1 MVTVLLTIN
10 FLLMI
15 LLPILLGRWIVAR
28 RRVGW
33 GLFGIGAV
41 TFVLSQ
47 VGHLPFNWLILRE
60 LGWFSATNLPL
71 YALFLG
77 LSAGTFEGVAR
88 YLTFRF
94 WARDARSWG
103 QGLMVGAGHGG
114 IEAILLGALGMIN
127 FVILLGLK
135 NGRFQG
141 IMAALPAEQL
151 PLLDQQIEATFGIPA
166 WLALFGALERVFA
179 LLLHLAASLLVMQV
193 FVRGQHRWLLAAIG
207 WHALIDGVL
216 VYIFALFGAV
226 WAEVVLG
233 GMSLISLAIIFWLR
247 APEPTAV
254 PLEPLPELKPLQP
267 ASRIST
273 SEVLERSKYS
283 G

>member
-1 MVTVLLTIN
+1 MTVALLALN

-15 LLPILLGRWIVAR
+15 LMPILLGRWIAVR

-41 TFVLSQ
+41 AFILSQ
-47 VGHLPFNWLILRE
+47 VGHLPFNWLILQQ
-60 LGWFSATNLPL
+60 LGWFSPENLPL

-94 WARDARSWG
+94 WAKDARSWG

-114 IEAILLGALGMIN
+114 IEAIVLGALGLIN
-127 FVILLGLK
+127 FVVLLGLK
-135 NGRFQG
+135 NGQFQG
-141 IMAALPAEQL
+141 IMAAIPADQL
-151 PLLDQQIEATFGIPA
+151 PLLEQQIEGMFGIPM

-193 FVRGQHRWLLAAIG
+193 FVRGQRRWLLAAIG

-216 VYIFALFGAV
+216 VYVFALWGAV

-233 GMSLISLAIIFWLR
+233 GMSLVSLAIIFLLR

-254 PLEPLPELKPLQP
+254 PIEPLPELQPLNL
-267 ASRIST
+267 T
-273 SEVLERSKYS
+273 SLPSSKEMLERSKYS
-283 G
+283 

>member
-1 MVTVLLTIN
+1 MTVALLALN

-15 LLPILLGRWIVAR
+15 LLPILLGRWIVVR

-41 TFVLSQ
+41 AFILSQ
-47 VGHLPFNWLILRE
+47 VGHLPFNWLILQQ
-60 LGWFSATNLPL
+60 LGWFPPENLPL

-94 WARDARSWG
+94 WAKDARSWG

-114 IEAILLGALGMIN
+114 IEAILVGGLGMIN

-135 NGRFQG
+135 NGQFQG
-141 IMAALPAEQL
+141 IRAAIPADQL
-151 PLLDQQIEATFGIPA
+151 PLLEQQIEGMLGIPM
-166 WLALFGALERVFA
+166 WMALFGALERVFA

-193 FVRGQHRWLLAAIG
+193 FVRGQRRWLLAAIG

-216 VYIFALFGAV
+216 VYVFALWGAV

-233 GMSLISLAIIFWLR
+233 GMSLVSLAIIFLLR

-254 PLEPLPELKPLQP
+254 PIEPLPELQPLNL
-267 ASRIST
+267 T
-273 SEVLERSKYS
+273 SLPSSKEMLERSKYS
-283 G
+283 

>member
-1 MVTVLLTIN
+1 MVTVLLAIN

-15 LLPILLGRWIVAR
+15 LMPIFLGIWIARR

-47 VGHLPFNWLILRE
+47 VGHLPFNWLVLQE
-60 LGWFSATNLPL
+60 LGWFSLTNLPL

-88 YLTFRF
+88 YFTFRF
-94 WARDARSWG
+94 WAKGARSWG

-114 IEAILLGALGMIN
+114 IEAILLGGIGLIN
-127 FVILLGLK
+127 YVVLLGLK
-135 NGRFQG
+135 NGYFQG
-141 IMAALPAEQL
+141 ILATVPQDQL
-151 PLLDQQIEATFGIPA
+151 YLVDQQIEAMFGVPA

-179 LLLHLAASLLVMQV
+179 ILLHLAASLLVMQV
-193 FVRGQHRWLLAAIG
+193 FVRRQHRWLLAAIG
-207 WHALIDGVL
+207 WHAAIDGVL
-216 VYIFALFGAV
+216 VYVFALYGAV

-233 GMSLISLAIIFWLR
+233 GMSLISLAIIWRLR

-254 PLEPLPELKPLQP
+254 PLEPLPELKPIQP
-267 ASRIST
+267 APPVST
-273 SEVLERSKYS
+273 AEMLERSKYS

>member
-1 MVTVLLTIN
+1 MTVALLALN

-15 LLPILLGRWIVAR
+15 LLPILLGRWIAVR

-41 TFVLSQ
+41 AFILSQ
-47 VGHLPFNWLILRE
+47 VGHLPFNWLILQQ
-60 LGWFSATNLPL
+60 LGWFPPENLPL

-94 WARDARSWG
+94 WAKDARSWG

-114 IEAILLGALGMIN
+114 IEAILVGGLGMIN

-135 NGRFQG
+135 NGQFQG
-141 IMAALPAEQL
+141 IRAAIPADQL
-151 PLLDQQIEATFGIPA
+151 PLLEQQIEGMLGIPM
-166 WLALFGALERVFA
+166 WMALFGALERVFA

-193 FVRGQHRWLLAAIG
+193 FVRGQRRWLLAAIG

-216 VYIFALFGAV
+216 VYVFALWGAV

-233 GMSLISLAIIFWLR
+233 GMSLVSLAIIFLLR

-254 PLEPLPELKPLQP
+254 PIEPLPELQPLNL
-267 ASRIST
+267 T
-273 SEVLERSKYS
+273 SLPSSKEMLERSKYS
-283 G
+283 